1 MHAREAK
8 GFKSPIRE
16 DRTPGPLS
24 PYRFEAC
31 TQGPLR
37 LSSAGSTSRVSFE
50 IERGQR
56 FYRSPDHY
64 VPGQSLYCRDVWV
77 ENIDLSV
84 AALRGPARGTDS
96 AQRTARRARHDV
108 GRGRDVPRTARAV
121 RRGCGRIAPSIL
133 RPRGRHRDHLRGRQG
148 VCGWGRTSPAVPV
161 RAIATRPPTLR
172 PPASEPRPAPYSV
185 ADLDPHSRRPLRAG
199 KTHPPREGYHPKK
212 MIEGIYAGYTIRYPG
227 TSPTRRSRAR
237 RRRGDPRYA
246 RALSL
251 SLSLSLPPLLPLHP
265 PRVSLR
271 RSLAHA
277 RPPSLTRP
285 SPSHPLPPQCLTA
298 TRREATPR

>member
-1 MHAREAK
+1 MKLNADKDFIGRQTIMSLDKVSIVA
-8 GFKSPIRE
+8 
-16 DRTPGPLS
+16 T
-24 PYRFEAC
+24 Y
-31 TQGPLR
+31 
-37 LSSAGSTSRVSFE
+37 GS
-50 IERGQR
+50 
-56 FYRSPDHY
+56 
-64 VPGQSLYCRDVWV
+64 

-148 VCGWGRTSPAVPV
+148 VCGWGERVQRCRCVRSRRDRPRSARPHQNRAPRLTPSPTS
-161 RAIATRPPTLR
+161 IPTL
-172 PPASEPRPAPYSV
+172 
-185 ADLDPHSRRPLRAG
+185 RRPLRAG

-251 SLSLSLPPLLPLHP
+251 SLSLSLPLSFRFIRPASPSVVP
-265 PRVSLR
+265 F
-271 RSLAHA
+271 AHA
-277 RPPSLTRP
+277 RPPFAHAPL

>member
-1 MHAREAK
+1 MKLNADKDFIGRQTIMSLDKVCIVA
-8 GFKSPIRE
+8 
-16 DRTPGPLS
+16 T
-24 PYRFEAC
+24 Y
-31 TQGPLR
+31 
-37 LSSAGSTSRVSFE
+37 GS
-50 IERGQR
+50 
-56 FYRSPDHY
+56 
-64 VPGQSLYCRDVWV
+64 

-108 GRGRDVPRTARAV
+108 DRGRDVPRTARAV

-148 VCGWGRTSPAVPV
+148 VCGWGERVQRCRCV
-161 RAIATRPPTLR
+161 RSRR
-172 PPASEPRPAPYSV
+172 DRPRPAR
-185 ADLDPHSRRPLRAG
+185 PHQNRAPRLTPTPTSIPTLRRPLRAG

-251 SLSLSLPPLLPLHP
+251 SLSLSLSPSPSASSAPRLPPSFP
-265 PRVSLR
+265 SLT
-271 RSLAHA
+271 LVL
-277 RPPSLTRP
+277 PSLTRP
-285 SPSHPLPPQCLTA
+285 SPPPNLFPRSVLR
-298 TRREATPR
+298 RREERLPRDDPR